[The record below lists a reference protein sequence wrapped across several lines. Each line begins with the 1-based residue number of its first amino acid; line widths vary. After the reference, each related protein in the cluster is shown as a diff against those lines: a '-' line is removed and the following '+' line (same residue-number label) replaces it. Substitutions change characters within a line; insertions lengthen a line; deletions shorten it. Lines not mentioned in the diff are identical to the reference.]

1 MVAHVGALHDHVH
14 VVQVGKDRIL
24 QALTVVGA
32 DRFQNIRVLLN
43 DRFFC
48 LMMDGEQTCPA
59 IMYILRT
66 GMLQHELTVGQR
78 IEDMVE
84 IFIQTEHGC
93 NVIHCAGGPLLFHNG
108 AQIRIDRSKC
118 AGIERFQTDMG
129 FQNFAQV
136 AGLLHLLAVNQADK
150 ASPFGEHIHS
160 TIGSQAMQCF
170 THGNTAAFKLGSK
183 AHLVD
188 IMDGTFVPNFGMS
201 VRELEMIRR
210 ITDAGHHK
218 LVDCHMMVMN
228 PHRYIKRIAE
238 AGADIIYIHPE
249 SELIPSAT
257 LELIQ
262 LEGKK
267 TGLIL
272 NPCTS
277 LETVKDMLPITD
289 YVMIMAVNPGFAGRE
304 FMPYTRQK
312 FIELDNYRKEKGL
325 NYHLMLDGGAT
336 REVIADLYHNCNVEG
351 FVLGKQELFFQ
362 QDDYATCIDRI
373 RTF

>member
-136 AGLLHLLAVNQADK
+136 AGLLHLLAVDQAEIFVRRRMDIGEGTNEARMVRQEEYLAQLSAQLESRVQQDQQFTAQVYDALQPYLVTDLAK
-150 ASPFGEHIHS
+150 GQLVNEVWAAKDDIVEPAIALEGEHKVAED
-160 TIGSQAMQCF
+160 GF
-170 THGNTAAFKLGSK
+170 TEFYPTEASIQK
-183 AHLVD
+183 AVL
-188 IMDGTFVPNFGMS
+188 
-201 VRELEMIRR
+201 
-210 ITDAGHHK
+210 
-218 LVDCHMMVMN
+218 
-228 PHRYIKRIAE
+228 
-238 AGADIIYIHPE
+238 
-249 SELIPSAT
+249 T
-257 LELIQ
+257 LFWE
-262 LEGKK
+262 
-267 TGLIL
+267 
-272 NPCTS
+272 P
-277 LETVKDMLPITD
+277 
-289 YVMIMAVNPGFAGRE
+289 
-304 FMPYTRQK
+304 
-312 FIELDNYRKEKGL
+312 
-325 NYHLMLDGGAT
+325 
-336 REVIADLYHNCNVEG
+336 VE
-351 FVLGKQELFFQ
+351 E
-362 QDDYATCIDRI
+362 
-373 RTF
+373 

>member
-66 GMLQHELTVGQR
+66 GMLQHELPVGQR

-136 AGLLHLLAVNQADK
+136 AGLLHLLAVDQADK

-170 THGNTAAFKLGSK
+170 THGNTAAYASSK
-183 AHLVD
+183 AAVD
-188 IMDGTFVPNFGMS
+188 MFTKWLSNYLSNTAGK
-201 VRELEMIRR
+201 VRVNAVAPGYFL
-210 ITDAGHHK
+210 T
-218 LVDCHMMVMN
+218 
-228 PHRYIKRIAE
+228 P
-238 AGADIIYIHPE
+238 
-249 SELIPSAT
+249 
-257 LELIQ
+257 
-262 LEGKK
+262 
-267 TGLIL
+267 L
-272 NPCTS
+272 NH
-277 LETVKDMLPITD
+277 DM
-289 YVMIMAVNPGFAGRE
+289 YVNPDGSYTQRYWNVIHRTPMGRLGDPKELVGALRFFADPEMSG
-304 FMPYTRQK
+304 YITGQV
-312 FIELDNYRKEKGL
+312 IAV
-325 NYHLMLDGGAT
+325 DGGFLSCPG
-336 REVIADLYHNCNVEG
+336 I
-351 FVLGKQELFFQ
+351 
-362 QDDYATCIDRI
+362 
-373 RTF
+373 

>member
-66 GMLQHELTVGQR
+66 GMLQHELPVGQR

-136 AGLLHLLAVNQADK
+136 AGLLHLLAVDQADK

-160 TIGSQAMQCF
+160 TISSQAMQCF

-183 AHLVD
+183 AHLA
-188 IMDGTFVPNFGMS
+188 
-201 VRELEMIRR
+201 ELF
-210 ITDAGHHK
+210 AGEQIQK
-218 LVDCHMMVMN
+218 NV
-228 PHRYIKRIAE
+228 AE
-238 AGADIIYIHPE
+238 AGIEVVEARITYLAYAPEIAAVMLQRQQASAIIDARKMIVDGAVGMVE
-249 SELIPSAT
+249 MA
-257 LELIQ
+257 LER
-262 LEGKK
+262 
-267 TGLIL
+267 L
-272 NPCTS
+272 N
-277 LETVKDMLPITD
+277 ENKV
-289 YVMIMAVNPGFAGRE
+289 V
-304 FMPYTRQK
+304 
-312 FIELDNYRKEKGL
+312 ELDDERKAAMVSNLLVVLCG
-325 NYHLMLDGGAT
+325 NRDAQPIVNSGS
-336 REVIADLYHNCNVEG
+336 LY
-351 FVLGKQELFFQ
+351 
-362 QDDYATCIDRI
+362 
-373 RTF
+373 

>member
-1 MVAHVGALHDHVH
+1 MVAHAGALHDHVH

-66 GMLQHELTVGQR
+66 GMLQHELPVGQR
-78 IEDMVE
+78 IEDMDTLQKKILCPSILNLSTDNMREE
-84 IFIQTEHGC
+84 IEKLD
-93 NVIHCAGGPLLFHNG
+93 A
-108 AQIRIDRSKC
+108 
-118 AGIERFQTDMG
+118 TDMDIY
-129 FQNFAQV
+129 
-136 AGLLHLLAVNQADK
+136 H
-150 ASPFGEHIHS
+150 
-160 TIGSQAMQCF
+160 
-170 THGNTAAFKLGSK
+170 
-183 AHLVD
+183 VD

-218 LVDCHMMVMN
+218 LIDCHMMIMN

>member
-1 MVAHVGALHDHVH
+1 MLGPCMTTVH

-136 AGLLHLLAVNQADK
+136 AGLLHLLAVDQADK

-160 TIGSQAMQCF
+160 TIGSQAM
-170 THGNTAAFKLGSK
+170 
-183 AHLVD
+183 
-188 IMDGTFVPNFGMS
+188 
-201 VRELEMIRR
+201 
-210 ITDAGHHK
+210 
-218 LVDCHMMVMN
+218 
-228 PHRYIKRIAE
+228 
-238 AGADIIYIHPE
+238 
-249 SELIPSAT
+249 
-257 LELIQ
+257 
-262 LEGKK
+262 
-267 TGLIL
+267 
-272 NPCTS
+272 
-277 LETVKDMLPITD
+277 
-289 YVMIMAVNPGFAGRE
+289 
-304 FMPYTRQK
+304 
-312 FIELDNYRKEKGL
+312 
-325 NYHLMLDGGAT
+325 
-336 REVIADLYHNCNVEG
+336 
-351 FVLGKQELFFQ
+351 
-362 QDDYATCIDRI
+362 
-373 RTF
+373 

>member
-59 IMYILRT
+59 IMYILWT
-66 GMLQHELTVGQR
+66 GMLQHELPVGQR
-78 IEDMVE
+78 IE
-84 IFIQTEHGC
+84 
-93 NVIHCAGGPLLFHNG
+93 
-108 AQIRIDRSKC
+108 
-118 AGIERFQTDMG
+118 
-129 FQNFAQV
+129 
-136 AGLLHLLAVNQADK
+136 
-150 ASPFGEHIHS
+150 
-160 TIGSQAMQCF
+160 
-170 THGNTAAFKLGSK
+170 
-183 AHLVD
+183 
-188 IMDGTFVPNFGMS
+188 
-201 VRELEMIRR
+201 
-210 ITDAGHHK
+210 
-218 LVDCHMMVMN
+218 
-228 PHRYIKRIAE
+228 
-238 AGADIIYIHPE
+238 DIIYIHPE